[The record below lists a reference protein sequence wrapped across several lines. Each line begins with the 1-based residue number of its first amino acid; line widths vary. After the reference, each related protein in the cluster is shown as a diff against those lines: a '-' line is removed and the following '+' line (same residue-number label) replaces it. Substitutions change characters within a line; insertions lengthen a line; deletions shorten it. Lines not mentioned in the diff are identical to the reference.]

1 MSFKQKTW
9 KDRIS
14 EHPTRRTLTDVSNNT
29 TKTVDV
35 AREEGTISQEGD
47 AYSAA
52 NMNDLEQRVADGFS
66 TLSQDSVKIA
76 TKNTTSDSIAFGI
89 DSNGNYGY
97 IKEGADTVT
106 PFKSQKDIDNAYNS
120 GVSAADARVNT
131 SSASYN
137 SGYTN
142 GYRSKKLMLL
152 SSGTIHGGD
161 SNAASPTY
169 KTQTYKFNKNYDQV
183 IVVCNSC
190 RDIKDDYGEMTMSY
204 SGSGSIQV
212 LSDDKISKFSSAT
225 RVIIRQIT
233 NVSANDSIILGMN
246 DINHWGCFA
255 ILG

>member
-14 EHPTRRTLTDVSNNT
+14 EHPARRTLTDVSNNT

-47 AYSAA
+47 AFSAA

-120 GVSAADARVNT
+120 GVAAADARVNT
-131 SSASYN
+131 RSASYN

-142 GYRSKKLMLL
+142 GRNSAHLVTYKGLQADGSIYAILEVDGQQKYK
-152 SSGTIHGGD
+152 G
-161 SNAASPTY
+161 NAANTNFTTY
-169 KTQTYKFNKNYDQV
+169 IGNTSINIQSREVNY
-183 IVVCNSC
+183 
-190 RDIKDDYGEMTMSY
+190 
-204 SGSGSIQV
+204 
-212 LSDDKISKFSSAT
+212 
-225 RVIIRQIT
+225 
-233 NVSANDSIILGMN
+233 SIIAHLYINGTEVFN
-246 DINHWGCFA
+246 DNIPNIYNYGRSL
-255 ILG
+255 IVYV